1 MTAAVALTQKI
12 RGAIPLS
19 ESMQFSIDSLSQ
31 EAIRVSAPLQP
42 NINIHGT
49 GFAGSIYSLAVLTG
63 WALCTHIMDELAMD
77 GDLVVGKAEISYRA
91 PVKADLE
98 CHCQATA
105 EQRQSFLAGWRWKL
119 RLANCRRPSSRQPS
133 SPSPVPTRASLHI
146 SPAVPRDDLTA
157 FGAPLR

>member
-1 MTAAVALTQKI
+1 VSAAVALTQKI

-31 EAIRVSAPLQP
+31 EVIRVSAPLQP

-63 WALCTHIMDELAMD
+63 WGLCTHIMDELAMD
-77 GDLVVGKAEISYRA
+77 GGLVVGKAEISYRA
-91 PVKADLE
+91 PVKTDLE

-105 EQRQSFLAGWRWKL
+105 EQRQSFLQQFRARGKG
-119 RLANCRRPSSRQPS
+119 RLALEITVGELPQAILKATFVAVARSH
-133 SPSPVPTRASLHI
+133 PT
-146 SPAVPRDDLTA
+146 
-157 FGAPLR
+157 

>member
-1 MTAAVALTQKI
+1 MSAAIALTQKI

-49 GFAGSIYSLAVLTG
+49 GFAGSIYSLSVLTG

-105 EQRQSFLAGWRWKL
+105 EQRQSFLQQFREQGKG
-119 RLANCRRPSSRQPS
+119 RLALEITIGELPQATLKATFVAVARSHPS
-133 SPSPVPTRASLHI
+133 
-146 SPAVPRDDLTA
+146 
-157 FGAPLR
+157 

>member
-1 MTAAVALTQKI
+1 MSAAVALTQKI

-49 GFAGSIYSLAVLTG
+49 GFAGSIYSLSVLTG

-105 EQRQSFLAGWRWKL
+105 EQRQSFLQQFREQGKG
-119 RLANCRRPSSRQPS
+119 RLALEITIGELPQATLKATFVAVARSHPS
-133 SPSPVPTRASLHI
+133 
-146 SPAVPRDDLTA
+146 
-157 FGAPLR
+157 

>member
-1 MTAAVALTQKI
+1 MSAAVALTQKI

-49 GFAGSIYSLAVLTG
+49 GFAGSIYSLSVLTG

-98 CHCQATA
+98 CHCQATP
-105 EQRQSFLAGWRWKL
+105 EQRQTFLQQFRDQGKG
-119 RLANCRRPSSRQPS
+119 RLVLEITIGELPQAILKATFVAVARSHPS
-133 SPSPVPTRASLHI
+133 
-146 SPAVPRDDLTA
+146 
-157 FGAPLR
+157 

>member
-105 EQRQSFLAGWRWKL
+105 EQRQSFLQQFRDRGKG
-119 RLANCRRPSSRQPS
+119 RLALEITIGELPQAILKATFVAVARTHPS
-133 SPSPVPTRASLHI
+133 
-146 SPAVPRDDLTA
+146 
-157 FGAPLR
+157 

>member
-1 MTAAVALTQKI
+1 MSAAVALTQKI

-49 GFAGSIYSLAVLTG
+49 GFAGSIYSLSVLTG
-63 WALCTHIMDELAMD
+63 WALCRHIMDELAMD

-98 CHCQATA
+98 CHCQATP
-105 EQRQSFLAGWRWKL
+105 EQRQTFLQHFRDQGKG
-119 RLANCRRPSSRQPS
+119 RLVLEITIGELPQAILKATFVAVARSHPS
-133 SPSPVPTRASLHI
+133 
-146 SPAVPRDDLTA
+146 
-157 FGAPLR
+157 